1 MIYVSSSCV
10 KHKKI
15 KDSVQELANAGFKN
29 IELSGGTEYYDGF
42 EDDLL
47 NLKDKYNLKY
57 ICHNYFPPPKEHF
70 VVNLA
75 SLNDEIYSKTLTHLT
90 NSILLSQKLGSS
102 VFGFHAGSFIDVNVR
117 EIGKKISK
125 SDTYDSFAAVQRFIK
140 GFKELSQIDENIKLY
155 IENNVFSY
163 TNYQT
168 FEGNQFFMLCTF
180 EDYMDLK
187 KQIDFGLL
195 LDIAHIKVSSNVLGI
210 SFEQQ
215 LKDML
220 SVSDY
225 IHISENDSL
234 HDINLGFDGDS
245 QIINILKNTNN
256 LKDKIFTLEIYEDI
270 DTIIKS
276 YKTLQEVI

>member
-15 KDSVQELANAGFKN
+15 KDSVQELANAGFSN
-29 IELSGGTEYYDGF
+29 IELSGGTEYYEGF

-47 NLKDKYNLKY
+47 NLKDKYNLRY

-75 SLNDEIYSKTLTHLT
+75 SLNDEIYTKSLRHLT
-90 NSILLSQKLGSS
+90 DSISLSKKLGSNI
-102 VFGFHAGSFIDVNVR
+102 FGFHAGSFIDVTVR

-125 SDTYDSFAAVQRFIK
+125 SDIYEPSIAIQRFVQ
-140 GFKELSQIDENIKLY
+140 GFNELSQIDENIKLY

-163 TNYQT
+163 TNYKT

-180 EDYMDLK
+180 EDYIDLK

-210 SFEQQ
+210 SFEEQ
-215 LKDML
+215 LTNML
-220 SVSDY
+220 NVSDY

-256 LKDKIFTLEIYEDI
+256 LKDKIFTLEIYEDM

-276 YKTLQEVI
+276 YKALQEVI